1 MKVISETPHAHQIRY
16 VLVYLLHLFLCFA
29 LAYGNLEM
37 LRCCIYPH
45 KNITLMT
52 KHMSNVFVH
61 VGDSLSEC
69 YLILNVSV
77 FYYLINYFIANCI
90 INHID
95 IIFNCIGVAM
105 VCVLVSI
112 AVNRAF
118 ESRSGQTKD
127 Y

>member
-1 MKVISETPHAHQIRY
+1 
-16 VLVYLLHLFLCFA
+16 
-29 LAYGNLEM
+29 
-37 LRCCIYPH
+37 
-45 KNITLMT
+45 MT

-90 INHID
+90 INYIA